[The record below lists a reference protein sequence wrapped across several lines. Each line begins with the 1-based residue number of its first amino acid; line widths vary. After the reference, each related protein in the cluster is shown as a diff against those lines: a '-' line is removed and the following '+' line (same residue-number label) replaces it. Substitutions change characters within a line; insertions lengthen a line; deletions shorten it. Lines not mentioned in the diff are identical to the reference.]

1 MTTINNLSIILPES
15 KPNSPQKSMPVS
27 FLRDMTE
34 IEAKNLKIKH
44 KMQKLWT
51 SLVQNE
57 LNLDDVLTN
66 SIKLPAS

>member
-1 MTTINNLSIILPES
+1 
-15 KPNSPQKSMPVS
+15 MPVS